1 MEAVTYNIIRASV
14 PRALINKEFPSH
26 RVLSPQRT
34 TYFRRKR
41 AEIEKLISC
50 GQNALSIV
58 DKILLRESSP
68 ERHRLTGPL

>member
-1 MEAVTYNIIRASV
+1 METITYNIIRASI
-14 PRALINKEFPSH
+14 PRALINKEYDNH
-26 RVLSPQRT
+26 HVLSPQRT
-34 TYFRRKR
+34 AYLRRKR

-68 ERHRLTGPL
+68 ERPHLTRIP